1 METTVKQRL
10 LEFIAYKGI
19 SVRSFEREC
28 GLSYGYV
35 NNMRVSIQPE
45 KLTNIAR
52 CFPELN
58 AGWIITGDGEMIRK
72 NEEPQQVA
80 SSGVLPLS
88 IDGSFLERENRLLS
102 IIESQQKTIEKLTD
116 LASSKKQ
123 AGRVG

>member
-19 SVRSFEREC
+19 SVRSFERDC

-72 NEEPQQVA
+72 NEEVVPA
-80 SSGVLPLS
+80 AGSGIPPCCLE
-88 IDGSFLERENRLLS
+88 GSFAERENRLLS
-102 IIESQQKTIEKLTD
+102 IIESQQKTIEKLAD
-116 LASSKKQ
+116 LASSKK
-123 AGRVG
+123 